1 LKLFLEINSNNPKL
15 KEIIL
20 NKLMKNIL
28 EIIKSLDEAMNF
40 LKAEINNS
48 EKKIFS
54 IILDKDI
61 NLFNNLFKNQIDVIL
76 KTMIIK

>member
-1 LKLFLEINSNNPKL
+1 MKLFLEINSNNPKL